1 MVLQKKGL
9 PEEGDIV
16 LCTVKKILFHSVFVN
31 LDEYVNKEGMIHI
44 SEVAPGRIRN
54 IRDYV
59 EENKKIV
66 CKVLRIDHEKGHI
79 DLSLRRVNNSE
90 RINKNNDYK
99 MEQKAE
105 KLLESFGK
113 EQKKSLEEMYKEVG
127 QKIIDQYG
135 SLREGFENIS
145 IDNSLIK
152 ELNFNKKVEDFLLKH
167 INEKIKPPQVTIN
180 GTLTVQSTSS
190 NGIEVIKNVL
200 NKISDDN
207 TKILYLSAPRYRI
220 SLTAPDYKIAEA
232 KLKEIR
238 EKATSLAKENNCMID
253 FVREDK

>member
-16 LCTVKKILFHSVFVN
+16 LCTVKKILFHSVFVS
-31 LDEYVNKEGMIHI
+31 LDEYINKEGMIHI

-66 CKVLRIDHEKGHI
+66 CKVLRIDIEKGHI

-113 EQKKSLEEMYKEVG
+113 EQKKSLEDMYKEIG

-152 ELNFNKKVEDFLLKH
+152 ELSFNKKIEEFLLKH
-167 INEKIKPPQVTIN
+167 INEKIKPPQVTLN
-180 GTLTVQSTSS
+180 GTLTIQSTSS
-190 NGIEVIKNVL
+190 NGIEIIKNVL
-200 NKISDDN
+200 NKISDAN

-232 KLKEIR
+232 KLKEMR
-238 EKATSLAKENNCMID
+238 EKANSLAKENNCTID